1 MSVQST
7 HKPQR
12 KAYKKKV
19 DGMVSHL
26 NTNEN
31 SGNARI
37 RMLTYLMFFMF
48 AMTSDAV
55 GVIIPELITTFDLS
69 MSQASAFH
77 YMPMLFIAL
86 SGLFLGF
93 LADKLGR
100 KATIL
105 IGLLLFAAAS
115 FMFALGESFYYFL
128 FLLALVGIAIGVF
141 KTGALGLIGDIST
154 SSKQHSST
162 MNTVEGFFG
171 VGAMVGPAIVSY
183 LLITGVSWKYLYFGA
198 GVFCLVLCWL
208 AYRAPYPQIKRTST
222 QEINLAST
230 FRMMKNPYA
239 LGYSLAIGLYVATEV
254 AIYVWMPT
262 LLLNYEGNLV
272 FVATYALTIFFTL
285 RAIGRFLGGWILNRF
300 SWQQVMF
307 WFSLA
312 ISLCYLGAMLYGI
325 SAAVILLPLSGL
337 FMSMIYPT
345 LNSKGI
351 SCFPVEQHG
360 SVAGVILFFTALSAA
375 LGPLLMGFVGDM
387 FGHVKYG
394 FYLATGFAFLL
405 CFMAVYNLLRDP
417 SGHLLTANVE

>member
-1 MSVQST
+1 
-7 HKPQR
+7 
-12 KAYKKKV
+12 
-19 DGMVSHL
+19 MVNHMKS
-26 NTNEN
+26 NEN
-31 SGNARI
+31 SGNTRI
-37 RMLTYLMFFMF
+37 RILTYLMFFMF

-55 GVIIPELITTFDLS
+55 GVIIPELINTFDLS

-100 KATIL
+100 KITIL
-105 IGLLLFAAAS
+105 IGLLLFALAS

-128 FLLALVGIAIGVF
+128 CLLALVGIAIGVF

-154 SSKQHSST
+154 NSKQHSST

-198 GVFCLVLCWL
+198 GVFCLILCWL
-208 AYRAPYPQIKRTST
+208 AYKAEYPQLKRSST
-222 QEINLAST
+222 QDINLAST
-230 FRMMKNPYA
+230 FSMMRNPYA

-262 LLLNYEGNLV
+262 LLLNYEGELALI
-272 FVATYALTIFFTL
+272 ATYALTIFFTL
-285 RAIGRFLGGWILNRF
+285 RALGRFLGGWILNRY

-312 ISLCYLGAMLYGI
+312 ISLCYLGAMMYGI

-337 FMSMIYPT
+337 FMSMMYPT

-351 SCFPVEQHG
+351 SCFPVDQHG

-375 LGPLLMGFVGDM
+375 LGPLLMGVVGDI

-394 FYLATGFAFLL
+394 FYLATGFAFMLCLL
-405 CFMAVYNLLRDP
+405 AAYNLLRDP
-417 SGHLLTANVE
+417 SGHLLTADAK